1 MLCRSTILF
10 SYCIKIYYLDNQLN
24 QKSEQLQKQMNRIT
38 KLLANSTNKLT
49 ESKELIK
56 TSKDTLQK
64 NVKKSDEI
72 EQNSI
77 LLSSRI
83 EGLKDLMQKL
93 RDQIYLTNTN
103 IDRLPDIM
111 TQLRQLDSVAI
122 TWNEAKQMSKQLQNR
137 LFNIENEL
145 NNQLIQLQQINNQLI
160 DTLNKQ
166 ENEAK
171 LIELKFNEINNLLEL
186 IRIIDNLTFMYFECN
201 IEKILIS
208 LAHTHTYMRTC
219 AQTATN
225 FLRNRKK

>member
-1 MLCRSTILF
+1 
-10 SYCIKIYYLDNQLN
+10 
-24 QKSEQLQKQMNRIT
+24 MNRIT

-93 RDQIYLTNTN
+93 HDQIYLTNTN

-111 TQLRQLDSVAI
+111 AQLRQLDSVTI
-122 TWNEAKQMSKQLQNR
+122 TWNEAKQTSKQLQNR

-171 LIELKFNEINNLLEL
+171 LIELKFNEINNLLERVMNA
-186 IRIIDNLTFMYFECN
+186 INMSWTMVDNGRIWLQKLEG
-201 IEKILIS
+201 ILLLLLLS
-208 LAHTHTYMRTC
+208 L
-219 AQTATN
+219 
-225 FLRNRKK
+225 LLL